1 VDAAGNVSTASVT
14 RVRTYDPAATTPA
27 LTTALFSTPL
37 TGSVVTFNANGSDD
51 FDLWKVSFNLTYGG
65 LVGPVVYPSTILQT
79 FNQVPF
85 VNTNVPTNISITGFM
100 RQVENVTSVCNAA
113 LTVGGAFK
121 PVQLQEALL
130 DMANLTSG
138 PINTVI
144 PGTSV
149 TTGLSYI
156 LAPANPP
163 QQTFS
168 FYTSNGV
175 NATTCANTA
184 IATGI
189 SAGGVTVTTPAT
201 PTTVTL
207 TADFF
212 GPTATFNPPANR
224 VDFYALVGG
233 NLEQI
238 GSTTSF
244 STVDDGSA
252 QGRRHRFS
260 FTWTPTTKSPISATT
275 WPTAAAPGTAVALY
289 AIAVNANGDA
299 LVAAVNNNVG
309 LVP

>member
-1 VDAAGNVSTASVT
+1 VGYYTYVGNSVDAAGNVSTASVT
-14 RVRTYDPAATTPA
+14 RVRTYDPVATTPA

-149 TTGLSYI
+149 TTASR
-156 LAPANPP
+156 
-163 QQTFS
+163 TFS
-168 FYTSNGV
+168 LRRTRRSRRSRSTR
-175 NATTCANTA
+175 ATA
-184 IATGI
+184 
-189 SAGGVTVTTPAT
+189 STPRPAPT
-201 PTTVTL
+201 PRS
-207 TADFF
+207 
-212 GPTATFNPPANR
+212 PPA
-224 VDFYALVGG
+224 FL
-233 NLEQI
+233 L
-238 GSTTSF
+238 
-244 STVDDGSA
+244 
-252 QGRRHRFS
+252 
-260 FTWTPTTKSPISATT
+260 
-275 WPTAAAPGTAVALY
+275 AA
-289 AIAVNANGDA
+289 
-299 LVAAVNNNVG
+299 
-309 LVP
+309 